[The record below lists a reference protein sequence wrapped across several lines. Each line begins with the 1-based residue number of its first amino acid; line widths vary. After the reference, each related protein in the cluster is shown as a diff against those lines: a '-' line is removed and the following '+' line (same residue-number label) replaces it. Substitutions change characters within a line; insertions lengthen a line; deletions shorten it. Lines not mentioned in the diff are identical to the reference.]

1 MQLVRYVLSLLLI
14 TLTYYR
20 KEPAQLNL
28 NIQSNCSE
36 ESISNQWNTSVQSI
50 HQEVSNE
57 MNKFKEDSISNII

>member
-28 NIQSNCSE
+28 DIQSNLFQKSE

-50 HQEVSNE
+50 HQDQEVTNE
-57 MNKFKEDSISNII
+57 